1 VVVGDQS
8 ATPAKNPERGHKVV
22 GNSYRLRRA
31 TCAVTEDA
39 NPQHILTIPYAA
51 VVTVLKRYSNN
62 GHDMLTVEWSH
73 AHCSMFAVDLE
84 ERGELVTDRAMVTGA

>member
-1 VVVGDQS
+1 
-8 ATPAKNPERGHKVV
+8 VV

-39 NPQHILTIPYAA
+39 NPQHILRIPDEA
-51 VVTVLKRYSNN
+51 VVTVLKEDHKN

-73 AHCSMFAVDLE
+73 AKLSIFAVDLE
-84 ERGELVTDRAMVTGA
+84 ERGVLIADLAFIKGA